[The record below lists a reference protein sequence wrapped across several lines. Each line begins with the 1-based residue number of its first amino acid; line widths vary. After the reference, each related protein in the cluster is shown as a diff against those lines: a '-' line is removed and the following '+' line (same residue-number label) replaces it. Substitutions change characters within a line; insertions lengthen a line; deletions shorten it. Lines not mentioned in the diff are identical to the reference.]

1 MLIAGAVL
9 ACTGGSSSAPTP
21 TTSPEASSQLTPT
34 ATAAGLG
41 PPEPDTERIL
51 EHIRFF
57 SEEIGPRPAG
67 SSQEEAAIAY
77 AREQFERSGY
87 DVEVQPFAVERPD
100 FLRPATLSIDQPRQQ
115 ELLAIPFTGSAEGE
129 VSGRLLD
136 AGTGREEDFT
146 SEMDGT
152 VVLIQRQDVFFR
164 EMARRAQAAGAVA
177 VVIANRE
184 AGLFIGEIDPPTTL
198 PVLAIEQADGEAL
211 RDLLAAG
218 SVEVSVRVE
227 GRDDV
232 TAHNVIARPASGECR
247 TLSGGHYDSVPWAA
261 GANDNASGSALVL
274 ELARAAAAAGL
285 SGHCFALFG
294 AEELGLLGSAFFISE
309 LTEGERDALEAVYN
323 YDVVAGDARLLA
335 ISNPGELLDRA
346 LALANEMELSLDS
359 TTSVED
365 IGSDHRSF
373 LDAGIPTLMLTTPD
387 FDLIHSVRDTL
398 AGIESA
404 PLGMIASL
412 AFALL
417 AEAGEAA

>member
-1 MLIAGAVL
+1 MLVAAAVL
-9 ACTGGSSSAPTP
+9 ACTGDSSSAPTP
-21 TTSPEASSQLTPT
+21 TASPEATPQLSPT

-41 PPEPDTERIL
+41 PAEPDTKRIL
-51 EHIRFF
+51 EHIRFL

-67 SSQEEAAIAY
+67 SPEEEAVIAY

-100 FLRPATLSIDQPRQQ
+100 FLRPATLSVDLPRQQ
-115 ELLAIPFTGSAEGE
+115 ELPAVSLTGSAAGE

-146 SEMDGT
+146 SDMGGA
-152 VVLIQRQDVFFR
+152 VVLIQRRDVFFR

-184 AGLFIGEIDPPTTL
+184 PDLFIGEIDPPTTL
-198 PVLAIEQADGEAL
+198 LVLAIDQADGEAL

-218 SVEVSVRVE
+218 AVEVRVRVE

-232 TAHNVIARPASGECR
+232 TARNIIARPASGECR
-247 TLSGGHYDSVPWAA
+247 TLSGGHYDSVPWTA